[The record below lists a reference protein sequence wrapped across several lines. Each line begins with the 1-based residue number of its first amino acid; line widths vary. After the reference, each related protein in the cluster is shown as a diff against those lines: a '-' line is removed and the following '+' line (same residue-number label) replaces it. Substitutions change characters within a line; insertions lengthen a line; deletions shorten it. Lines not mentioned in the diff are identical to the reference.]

1 LPLRLVKARNKLK
14 NMKKVMVLASML
26 LIMMASIVKAQQ
38 TPVVDE
44 RQQNQKTRIRQGVVS
59 GEVTRPEAK
68 RLRAEQ
74 RHIKRAERRAKADGE
89 VTAQERARL
98 QRKQN
103 KAGRDIRRQ
112 KHDSQDRPRAN

>member
-1 LPLRLVKARNKLK
+1 
-14 NMKKVMVLASML
+14 MKSIMVLTSML
-26 LIMMASIVKAQQ
+26 IIMTAGIVRAQQ

-44 RQQNQKTRIRQGVVS
+44 RQQNQRTRIQQGVVS

-74 RHIKRAERRAKADGE
+74 RHIRRAERRAKADGE
-89 VTAQERARL
+89 VTAQERAKL

-103 KAGRDIRRQ
+103 KASRDIRRQ
-112 KHDSQDRPRAN
+112 KHDRQDRPRAN

>member
-1 LPLRLVKARNKLK
+1 
-14 NMKKVMVLASML
+14 MKKIILLVSLMMVMIAGM
-26 LIMMASIVKAQQ
+26 VKAQS

-44 RQQNQKTRIRQGVVS
+44 RQRAQHARIRQGVAS

-74 RHIKRAERRAKADGE
+74 RHVRRTERRVKADGE
-89 VTAQERARL
+89 VTPRERAKL

-103 KAGRDIRRQ
+103 KVSRDIRRQ
-112 KHDSQDRPRAN
+112 KHDPQTRPN